1 MISWLTS
8 TYIGKLVA
16 TFIISMMP
24 IVELRGGLPY
34 GVGFGLSPLVAFA
47 AAVLGNMLPIP
58 FVLLLLNGILKWMK
72 TQDNFLGKTALWL
85 ENKAYKNKDTIEK
98 YGSLGLMI
106 LVAIPLPGTGAW
118 TGALGARDKTEDS
131 FSFDIYRRADSGNNH
146 AHCFLRLV
154 RGYILISRHR

>member
-72 TQDNFLGKTALWL
+72 TQDNFLGKIALWL
-85 ENKAYKNKDTIEK
+85 ENKAYKNKDAIEK
-98 YGSLGLMI
+98 YGSLGLVI

-118 TGALGARDKTEDS
+118 TGALVATVLGIRPKIA
-131 FSFDIYRRADSGNNH
+131 FP
-146 AHCFLRLV
+146 
-154 RGYILISRHR
+154 LIFIGVLIAGIIMLTVSYGLFEVIF

>member
-72 TQDNFLGKTALWL
+72 TQDNLLGKTALWL

-118 TGALGARDKTEDS
+118 TGALVATVLGIRPKIA
-131 FSFDIYRRADSGNNH
+131 FP
-146 AHCFLRLV
+146 
-154 RGYILISRHR
+154 LIFIGVLIAGIIMLTVSYGLFEVIF

>member
-118 TGALGARDKTEDS
+118 TGALVATVLGIRPKIA
-131 FSFDIYRRADSGNNH
+131 FP
-146 AHCFLRLV
+146 
-154 RGYILISRHR
+154 LIFIGVLIAGIIMLTVSYDLFEVIF

>member
-34 GVGFGLSPLVAFA
+34 GVDFGLSPLVAFA

-58 FVLLLLNGILKWMK
+58 FVLLLLNGILK
-72 TQDNFLGKTALWL
+72 
-85 ENKAYKNKDTIEK
+85 
-98 YGSLGLMI
+98 
-106 LVAIPLPGTGAW
+106 
-118 TGALGARDKTEDS
+118 
-131 FSFDIYRRADSGNNH
+131 
-146 AHCFLRLV
+146 
-154 RGYILISRHR
+154 

>member
-47 AAVLGNMLPIP
+47 AAVLGNMLPP
-58 FVLLLLNGILKWMK
+58 H
-72 TQDNFLGKTALWL
+72 
-85 ENKAYKNKDTIEK
+85 
-98 YGSLGLMI
+98 
-106 LVAIPLPGTGAW
+106 
-118 TGALGARDKTEDS
+118 
-131 FSFDIYRRADSGNNH
+131 SG
-146 AHCFLRLV
+146 
-154 RGYILISRHR
+154 GM

>member
-16 TFIISMMP
+16 TSIISMMP

-118 TGALGARDKTEDS
+118 TGALVATVLGIRPKIA
-131 FSFDIYRRADSGNNH
+131 FP
-146 AHCFLRLV
+146 
-154 RGYILISRHR
+154 LIFIGVLIAGIIMLTVSYGLFEVIF